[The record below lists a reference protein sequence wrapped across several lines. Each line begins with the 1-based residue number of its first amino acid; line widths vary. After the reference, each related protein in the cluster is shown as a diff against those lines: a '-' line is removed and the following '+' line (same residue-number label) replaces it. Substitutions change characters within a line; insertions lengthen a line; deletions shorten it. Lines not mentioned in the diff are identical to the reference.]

1 MPTDSLERIRTNEDH
16 VPHPG
21 AIKIN
26 VQGAFTVDDDSIS
39 PILAAENDIGYK
51 HDTKDI
57 RLPNHTVAV
66 SHIAVDVRRAPLRS

>member
-1 MPTDSLERIRTNEDH
+1 MPAESLERVRTNEDT

-21 AIKIN
+21 AIEIN
-26 VQGAFTVDDDSIS
+26 VKGAFIVELDDDSVS
-39 PILAAENDIGYK
+39 PIIGPEDDIGYK

-66 SHIAVDVRRAPLRS
+66 SHIAVDVR